1 MSNNEPSVHKG
12 KQLKML
18 LKALQQK
25 HIGSLVFIYRVTV
38 G

>member
-1 MSNNEPSVHKG
+1 MSSNNLSVHKG
-12 KQLKML
+12 KQLKS

-25 HIGSLVFIYRVTV
+25 LIGSLVFIYSVTV